1 MHNTMCFEYEVPQK
15 WRIKN
20 KNVIREEDMEEVNPE
35 LEKIEEQPMITSA
48 NQYIGIHKEFKK
60 EFQRICI
67 HTQTN
72 YFFYFLS
79 NNVSS

>member
-1 MHNTMCFEYEVPQK
+1 MCFEYEVPQK

-48 NQYIGIHKEFKK
+48 N
-60 EFQRICI
+60 
-67 HTQTN
+67 
-72 YFFYFLS
+72 
-79 NNVSS
+79 

>member
-48 NQYIGIHKEFKK
+48 NQYRHP
-60 EFQRICI
+60 QRI
-67 HTQTN
+67 
-72 YFFYFLS
+72 
-79 NNVSS
+79 

>member
-20 KNVIREEDMEEVNPE
+20 KNIIREEEDMEEVNPE

-48 NQYIGIHKEFKK
+48 N
-60 EFQRICI
+60 
-67 HTQTN
+67 
-72 YFFYFLS
+72 
-79 NNVSS
+79 